1 MSTEEISRFCNHIS
15 ALVKEKCYAEG
26 FQKAA
31 DKAAQMVPLFELW
44 QYNAYVAPLEIAVKK
59 QDADETIR
67 LLRGLLKA
75 AELPWDMASSPLFC
89 RIQKMPA
96 EKTSQPAL
104 LPLRDILH
112 LRRIQPVI
120 IPLLLHQFAVR
131 TAFEDTALVYV
142 HDPVTVFN
150 GR

>member
-44 QYNAYVAPLEIAVKK
+44 QYNAYVAPLEIAAKK
-59 QDADETIR
+59 QDADETLR

-75 AELPWDMASSPLFC
+75 AELP
-89 RIQKMPA
+89 
-96 EKTSQPAL
+96 
-104 LPLRDILH
+104 
-112 LRRIQPVI
+112 
-120 IPLLLHQFAVR
+120 
-131 TAFEDTALVYV
+131 
-142 HDPVTVFN
+142 
-150 GR
+150 